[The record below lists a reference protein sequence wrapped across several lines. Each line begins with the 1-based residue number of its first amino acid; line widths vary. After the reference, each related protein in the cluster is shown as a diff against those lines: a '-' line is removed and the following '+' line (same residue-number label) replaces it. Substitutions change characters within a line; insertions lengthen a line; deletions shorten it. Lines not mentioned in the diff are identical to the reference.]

1 MAETIEE
8 FFQELDR
15 GHQPLLGKMLGTVRF
30 DLIDGDGGADHW
42 LVAVDHGDVA
52 VSQKEASAEC
62 TIRADKSFFEQLIRG
77 EENAMAAVLRGAIL
91 CSGDVELLLAI
102 QRIFPGPQKQHEPAG
117 QRDSR

>member
-8 FFQELDR
+8 FFQRLDR

-30 DLIDGDGGADHW
+30 DLIRGEGEADHW

-52 VSQKEASAEC
+52 VSQKKADAEC
-62 TIRADKSFFEQLIRG
+62 TIRSDKALFEQLIQG

-91 CSGDVELLLAI
+91 CTGDVELLLAI
-102 QRIFPGPQKQHEPAG
+102 QRIFPGPQKQQQPAG
-117 QRDSR
+117 QRG